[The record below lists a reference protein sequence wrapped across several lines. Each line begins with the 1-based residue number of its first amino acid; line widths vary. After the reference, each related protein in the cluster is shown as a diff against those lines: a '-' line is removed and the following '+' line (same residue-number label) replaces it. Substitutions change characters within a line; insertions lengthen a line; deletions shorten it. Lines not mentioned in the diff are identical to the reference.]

1 METTK
6 CPVCNA
12 TIEQGVT
19 VCGNC
24 KSHLIY
30 KYGVPIRVPSPEEK
44 EKELDGCLK
53 SMSSLGCFGTLLITL
68 PILFLGV
75 CSIV

>member
-19 VCGNC
+19 IFGNC
-24 KSHLIY
+24 KSHLLWKEGIPK
-30 KYGVPIRVPSPEEK
+30 KYH
-44 EKELDGCLK
+44 CLK
-53 SMSSLGCFGTLLITL
+53 K
-68 PILFLGV
+68 
-75 CSIV
+75 